1 MVHRRQFGNREFR
14 LTASRSGRRE
24 TVNAPSGR
32 VDRSRRLRRRRLARR
47 VALGRCRIRRRI
59 ADGRK
64 RVVPWSRRTGLHE
77 IPPFT
82 APGDG
87 SDPQR
92 ATFSNVPNGGR
103 SAGAGRRRRSCI
115 DLRRVAALPELD
127 RCSVPVTKLRNAAR
141 GAPWTQRTKGCGGA
155 SASLRT
161 AQRRW
166 RPNSATACAGQPTGS
181 GLRQPRPTSSRADG
195 PLSVR
200 IDRPSVQRS
209 EASRGSGS
217 AADHVGSA
225 FHVSAD

>member
-64 RVVPWSRRTGLHE
+64 RVVPWSRRIGLHE

-82 APGDG
+82 APRDG

-103 SAGAGRRRRSCI
+103 SAGAATRVGPLFGAGDEATQRGQRGPMDAENERLRRRERELE
-115 DLRRVAALPELD
+115 DRVATLEAQLGDGLRRPAD
-127 RCSVPVTKLRNAAR
+127 
-141 GAPWTQRTKGCGGA
+141 GQRTSAA
-155 SASLRT
+155 SAEL
-161 AQRRW
+161 
-166 RPNSATACAGQPTGS
+166 
-181 GLRQPRPTSSRADG
+181 
-195 PLSVR
+195 LSC
-200 IDRPSVQRS
+200 
-209 EASRGSGS
+209 
-217 AADHVGSA
+217 
-225 FHVSAD
+225 